1 MSQSSLIQLPNE
13 SGVLFRQH
21 LNELLSALNTCFSG
35 TTEPSVTE
43 VGMYWL
49 DTSTTPPALKK
60 RNGTNTA
67 WVVEVTPF
75 SYSLLDD
82 VDAAAARAT
91 LEAAS
96 ASHTHS
102 EFASASHTHSV
113 YVPQD
118 NTKGAATLPVGTT
131 AERPTGVNGNMRY
144 NSDLNGF
151 EGYANGAWGS
161 LSNVSIKQIQSITA
175 TVASNALTL
184 GLNPTTL
191 DFRSSS
197 LTSGAVNT
205 LTISAALSLVVPG
218 GATLG
223 TVAGGAARLALIA
236 IDNAGTVELAV
247 SNIAGGVNL
256 AETTLISTTAISASA
271 TSSSVIY

>member
-60 RNGTNTA
+60 RNDTNTA

-91 LEAAS
+91 LEV
-96 ASHTHS
+96 
-102 EFASASHTHSV
+102 ASASHTHSV

-118 NTKGAATLPVGTT
+118 NTTGAATLPAGTT
-131 AERPTGVNGNMRY
+131 AERPAGVAGKVRY

-161 LSNVSIKQIQSITA
+161 L
-175 TVASNALTL
+175 
-184 GLNPTTL
+184 G
-191 DFRSSS
+191 
-197 LTSGAVNT
+197 
-205 LTISAALSLVVPG
+205 G
-218 GATLG
+218 GATG
-223 TVAGGAARLALIA
+223 GGSDKVFVENDMVVSANYTITSGKHAHSVGPITV
-236 IDNAGTVELAV
+236 N
-247 SNIAGGVNL
+247 GGVTVTVPDGSNWVV
-256 AETTLISTTAISASA
+256 S
-271 TSSSVIY
+271 